1 MAFKSKAFTSIGS
14 TSTPFA
20 RRGRAGRT
28 LVVAAAAVPVL
39 VASAC
44 ASGSGSVKTDDD
56 TIVIGMDQDLSG
68 GAAAYASIVGK
79 TIKDAVAQVNDGGG
93 VGGKKLKLVVKS
105 DDNDATKAPTV
116 VRQLL
121 SQGAQAVIMNSGGQS
136 VLQVQSLLKQQ
147 KVPAI
152 APVNITP
159 GIGDGPNSAYT
170 YSLAN
175 PTSDFGKVYAEAFK
189 KAGFKR
195 LALFKDDSASIAGME
210 KALMTP
216 IKDAGIQVV
225 ATETAPVDAND
236 VTAQVTRIKRANPD
250 AMLVA
255 ALGGQMEVLVHNT
268 AHQLIPDA
276 DRFSLASIGNQPD
289 LWGQAKPGALDKL
302 VFVGSITDQNEKTAE
317 LRKFLSGKRGGTVGV
332 TAYDAQAYDAIGMLV
347 KAIEKAGSKP
357 DGESINKGLE
367 QVASY
372 PSSFGQKGYTLSF
385 KPGKHSGTDGLCG
398 LILMQFENSKP
409 GRQWPTYQPACG

>member
-1 MAFKSKAFTSIGS
+1 MAFTRRRALILAF
-14 TSTPFA
+14 
-20 RRGRAGRT
+20 
-28 LVVAAAAVPVL
+28 AALPAL
-39 VASAC
+39 TASAC
-44 ASGSGSVKTDDD
+44 ASGSGSVASDDE
-56 TIVIGMDQDLSG
+56 IVIGMDQDLSG

-79 TIKDAVAQVNDGGG
+79 TVKDAVAQLNAGGG
-93 VGGKKLKLVVKS
+93 IGGKKIKLVTKS
-105 DDNDATKAPTV
+105 DDNDPTKAPTV

-136 VLQVQSLLKQQ
+136 VIQVQSLLKQQ

-159 GIGDGPNSAYT
+159 GIGEGPNSTYT

-175 PTSDFGKVYAEAFK
+175 PTTDFGEVYAEAFK
-189 KAGFKR
+189 KAGVKK
-195 LALFKDDSASIAGME
+195 LALLKDDSPSIVGME
-210 KALMTP
+210 KDLMKP
-216 IKDAGIQVV
+216 IKDAGVQVV
-225 ATETAPVDAND
+225 ATETAPMDAND
-236 VTAQVTRIKRANPD
+236 VTAQVTRIKRSGAE

-268 AHQLIPDA
+268 AHQLVPDM

-289 LWGQAKPGALDKL
+289 LWSQAKPGSLDKL
-302 VFVGSITDQNEKTAE
+302 VFVGSITDQNEKSVE
-317 LRKFLSGKRGGTVGV
+317 LEKFLTGKRGKKTLV
-332 TAYDAQAYDAIGMLV
+332 TAYDAQAYDAIGMLA
-347 KAIEKAGSKP
+347 KAIEKAGSKA
-357 DGESINKGLE
+357 DGEAINKALE
-367 QVASY
+367 QVSAY

-385 KPGKHSGTDGLCG
+385 KQDKHSGTDGLCG

>member
-1 MAFKSKAFTSIGS
+1 MAGNF
-14 TSTPFA
+14 P
-20 RRGRAGRT
+20 RPRGRAGK
-28 LVVAAAAVPVL
+28 AAALATALLPAL
-39 VASAC
+39 AAAAC
-44 ASGSGSVKTDDD
+44 ASGSGSVQADDG
-56 TIVIGMDQDLSG
+56 TIVIGMDQDTSG
-68 GAAAYASIVGK
+68 GAAAYAGIVGK
-79 TIKDAVAQVNDGGG
+79 TIKDAVAEVNDKGGI
-93 VGGKKLKLVVKS
+93 GGKKLKLIVKS

-121 SQGAQAVIMNSGGQS
+121 SQGAQAIIMNSGGQS
-136 VLQVQSLLKQQ
+136 VLQVQALLKQQ

-175 PTSDFGKVYAEAFK
+175 PTEDFGKVYAEAFT
-189 KAGFKR
+189 KAGYKR

-216 IKDAGIQVV
+216 IKEAGIQVV
-225 ATETAPVDAND
+225 ATETAPVDTSD
-236 VTAQVTRIKRANPD
+236 VTAQVTRIKQAKPD

-268 AHQLIPDA
+268 THQLIPDA

-289 LWGQAKPGALDKL
+289 LWKQAKPGALDKL
-302 VFVGSITDQNEKTAE
+302 VFVGSITQENEKTAA
-317 LRKFLSGKRGGTVGV
+317 LAKFLSGRRGGAVSV
-332 TAYDAQAYDAIGMLV
+332 TAYDAQAYDAIGMLA
-347 KAIEKAGSKP
+347 KAIEQAGSKP
-357 DGESINKGLE
+357 DGEAINTGLE
-367 QVASY
+367 KVSGY

-398 LILMQFENSKP
+398 LILMQFENSQP
-409 GRQWPTYQPACG
+409 GRQWPVYQPACG

>member
-1 MAFKSKAFTSIGS
+1 MARNKTI
-14 TSTPFA
+14 P
-20 RRGRAGRT
+20 RGRAT
-28 LVVAAAAVPVL
+28 ILVAAALPAL
-39 VASAC
+39 AATAC
-44 ASGSGSVKTDDD
+44 ASGSGSVKSDDN
-56 TIVIGMDQDLSG
+56 TIVIGMDQDTSG

-79 TIKDAVAQVNDGGG
+79 TIKDAVAQLNDKGG

-105 DDNDATKAPTV
+105 DDNDPTKAPTI
-116 VRQLL
+116 VRQLI
-121 SQGAQAVIMNSGGQS
+121 SQGAQTVIMNSGGQS
-136 VLQVQSLLKQQ
+136 VMQVQSLLKQQ
-147 KVPAI
+147 KIPAI

-175 PTSDFGKVYAEAFK
+175 PTDDFGKVYAEALK
-189 KAGFKR
+189 KGGFKR
-195 LALFKDDSASIAGME
+195 LALLKDDSASIEGME

-236 VTAQVTRIKRANPD
+236 VTAQVTRIKQAKPD

-268 AHQLIPDA
+268 SHQLIPDV
-276 DRFSLASIGNQPD
+276 DRFSLASIGNQPS
-289 LWGQAKPGALDKL
+289 LWGQAKPGSLDKL
-302 VFVGSITDQNEKTAE
+302 VFVGSITDQNEKSVE
-317 LRKFLSGKRGGTVGV
+317 LEKFLTSKRGSEVSL
-332 TAYDAQAYDAIGMLV
+332 TAYDAQAYDAVGMLA
-347 KAIEKAGSKP
+347 KAIEKAGPKV

-367 QVASY
+367 QVSGY

-385 KPGKHSGTDGLCG
+385 KQGKHSGTDGMCG
-398 LILMQFENSKP
+398 LILMQFENAKP

>member
-1 MAFKSKAFTSIGS
+1 MSIGS
-14 TSTPFA
+14 TNTAFA
-20 RRGRAGRT
+20 RRGRPGRT
-28 LVVAAAAVPVL
+28 LVVVAAAAPL
-39 VASAC
+39 LAAGAC

-216 IKDAGIQVV
+216 IKEAGIQVV

-302 VFVGSITDQNEKTAE
+302 VFVGSITDQNDKTNE
-317 LRKFLSGKRGGTVGV
+317 LQKFLSGKRGGTVGV